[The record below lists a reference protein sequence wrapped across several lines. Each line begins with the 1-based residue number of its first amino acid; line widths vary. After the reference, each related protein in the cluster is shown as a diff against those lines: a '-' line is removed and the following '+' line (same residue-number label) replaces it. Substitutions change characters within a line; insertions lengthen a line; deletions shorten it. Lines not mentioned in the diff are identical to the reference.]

1 MRDDQGL
8 AHKNKRTSSV
18 KERALVP
25 SGGMNGRIPLRQQ
38 AWSAIPEYT
47 IDALIE
53 YVEHGRPVGSF
64 LYAVLVG
71 DLFGTFRSA
80 DDSNL
85 HHIEGILRWLRNV
98 PPASCYGS
106 EAKVAAWA
114 ALNPMKRAVWLRDC
128 PTWQEFMGQWEAIR

>member
-1 MRDDQGL
+1 M
-8 AHKNKRTSSV
+8 SEV

-38 AWSAIPEYT
+38 AWEAIPEYT

-53 YVEHGRPVGSF
+53 YVEHGRPVASF

-80 DDSNL
+80 DDSNR
-85 HHIEGILRWLRNV
+85 HCIEDILRWLRNV

-106 EAKVAAWA
+106 EAKVKAWV
-114 ALNPMKRAVWLRDC
+114 ALHQRSVKLRDC
-128 PTWQEFMGQWEAIR
+128 PTWQDFIGQWEAVR

>member
-1 MRDDQGL
+1 M
-8 AHKNKRTSSV
+8 NEV

-47 IDALIE
+47 LDALIE
-53 YVEHGRPVGSF
+53 YVEHGRSVGSF

-80 DDSNL
+80 DDRNR
-85 HHIEGILRWLRNV
+85 HCIEDILRWLRNV

-106 EAKVAAWA
+106 EAKVAGWV
-114 ALNPMKRAVWLRDC
+114 ALHQRSVKLRDC
-128 PTWQEFMGQWEAIR
+128 PTWQDFVREWEAVR